1 MFAVEGAYR
10 HRQFDVT
17 PGTINC
23 ALLPCAV
30 SSGRALAVLQTISP
44 ASLVISKMLASSSD
58 AELRGEVMS
67 VMGTPAFLIAAMSGV
82 NQHQNMYASSLL
94 EPLGG
99 GFPVT
104 SYRDGVDTG
113 CLAFDMQS
121 MMPNAEKNEWLYP
134 ILYLWRKELPDS
146 GGAGKYRGGNS
157 GQLAIVAHDTD
168 RVNIYLVSA
177 HNAIPGFGQFGRMP
191 PRPSHYI
198 MYRNEGG
205 LQRSRVTAHIP
216 GDISELN
223 ATAERL
229 PPKAYGIRLGKGDVF
244 VMGWSAAGGY
254 GDPLERDFELIAKD
268 LREGSATAA
277 WVAKIHGVVL
287 NRDSTIDGRLRSA
300 PDGVAPCAPGQF
312 AGAQTPRQTRSR
324 RSALRGRKPRA
335 GAGRRRDSLGMQTL
349 RRDTL
354 FSGRKL

>member
-1 MFAVEGAYR
+1 L
-10 HRQFDVT
+10 
-17 PGTINC
+17 PG
-23 ALLPCAV
+23 AV
-30 SSGRALAVLQTISP
+30 SSGRALAVLQTISL
-44 ASLVISKMLASSSD
+44 ASLVISKMLASSD

-113 CLAFDMQS
+113 GLAFDMQS
-121 MMPNAEKNEWLYP
+121 MMPNAEKNEWFYP
-134 ILYLWRKELPDS
+134 ILYLWRKELRL
-146 GGAGKYRGGNS
+146 GRAGKYRGGNS
-157 GQLAIVAHDTD
+157 GQLAIVAYDTD
-168 RVNIYLVSA
+168 RVTIYLASA

-254 GDPLERDFELIAKD
+254 GDPLERDFELIAKRF
-268 LREGSATAA
+268 LPFATTRLTR
-277 WVAKIHGVVL
+277 GG
-287 NRDSTIDGRLRSA
+287 DSRFDCFVFLSSQFSFYIKSLCQLPVCWSSKLQRIDDFATISTRRARLA
-300 PDGVAPCAPGQF
+300 T
-312 AGAQTPRQTRSR
+312 GAE
-324 RSALRGRKPRA
+324 
-335 GAGRRRDSLGMQTL
+335 DSM
-349 RRDTL
+349 
-354 FSGRKL
+354 